1 MILKNYALG
10 QWTAGEGKGQSLFN
24 AITGAKIAETS
35 SNGLDFG
42 EMMKYARSVGGPTLR
57 KMTFHER
64 GRMLKA
70 LALHLLSIKNK
81 FYGSSAQ
88 SGATQL
94 DSWIDIEG
102 GIGNLFTYAS
112 LRKQFP
118 DETYYVDGEHA
129 PLSKG
134 GSFIGQHICVPKQG
148 VAIHINAFNF
158 PIWGML
164 EKIAVNLL
172 AGVPAIVKPATVT
185 CYVTELMVKEI
196 VDSKILPEGSIQLIC
211 GSARGILESV
221 TSQDVVTFTGSAST
235 GRMLKSHKNILNESV
250 PFNMEADSLN
260 CCVLGED
267 VNPGSIEFDLFIKE
281 VQREMTVKAGQKCTA
296 IRRVI
301 VPSNK
306 IEDVQIAL
314 GKRLAKTTIGDP
326 SAEGVRMGSLAGLEQ
341 REEVKDKILELS
353 KSQEIIFGDLRN
365 FEVVGAD
372 KEKGAF
378 LPPILFLN
386 NDPFNKIDC
395 HNLEAF
401 GPVTTLMPY
410 KGMDEAIELANMGK
424 GSLVCSIVTANDA
437 IAKEFVMGAA
447 ANHGRILILN
457 ADCAKESTGHGSPMP
472 LLTHGGPG
480 RAGGGEEMGGKRGVM
495 HYLQRTAVQGHPTSI
510 TKVTN
515 VFQYGAAQIE
525 KNIHVF
531 RKHFEELEIGETVF
545 THKRTI
551 TEADIVSFANI
562 SWDHFYAH
570 TDITSLDGTIFE
582 ERVAHGIFILSAAA
596 GLFVDAKKGPVLL
609 NYGLEECRFVKPV
622 YAGAT
627 IGVRFT
633 VKQKVNQEKRSEE
646 EVSKGIVKFLV
657 DVFDQTGETVAIATI
672 LTMVKKIDQS
682 N

>member
-10 QWTAGEGKGQSLFN
+10 QWTAGEGEGQALFN
-24 AITGAKIAETS
+24 ALTGEKIAETS
-35 SNGLDFG
+35 SKGLDFG
-42 EMMKYARSVGGPTLR
+42 EMMDYARSVGGPTLR

-64 GRMLKA
+64 GRMLKT
-70 LALHLLSIKNK
+70 LALHLMSIKDK

-88 SGATQL
+88 SGATKV

-102 GIGNLFTYAS
+102 GIGNLFAYAS

-118 DETYYVDGEHA
+118 DETFYVDGEHA

-196 VDSKILPEGSIQLIC
+196 VDAKILPEGTLQLIC
-211 GSARGILESV
+211 GSARGILETV

-235 GRMLKSHKNILNESV
+235 GRMLKSHENIINESV

-267 VNPGSIEFDLFIKE
+267 VNPGDIEFDIFIKE

-296 IRRVI
+296 IRRII
-301 VPSNK
+301 VPANK
-306 IEDVQIAL
+306 VEDVQIAL

-326 SAEGVRMGSLAGLEQ
+326 SVEGVRMGSLAGLDQ
-341 REEVKDKILELS
+341 REEVREKVLELS
-353 KSQEIIFGDLRN
+353 KSQEIVFGDLNN
-365 FEVVGAD
+365 FDVVGAD

-378 LPPILFLN
+378 LSPILFLN
-386 NDPFNKIDC
+386 EDPFTKTDC
-395 HNLEAF
+395 HNIEAF
-401 GPVTTLMPY
+401 GPVSTIMPY
-410 KGMDEAIELANMGK
+410 KGIDEAIELAKMGK
-424 GSLVCSIVTANDA
+424 GSLVCSIITADDS

-472 LLTHGGPG
+472 LLSHGGPG

-495 HYLQRTAVQGHPTSI
+495 HYLQRTAIQGHPTSI

-515 VFQYGAAQIE
+515 VFQYGAEQTE
-525 KNIHVF
+525 KDVHVF

-545 THKRTI
+545 TQKRTI
-551 TEADIVSFANI
+551 TEGDIVNFANV

-570 TDITSLDGTIFE
+570 TDVTSLDGTIFE
-582 ERVAHGIFILSAAA
+582 ERVAHGYFILSAAA

-633 VKQKVNQEKRSEE
+633 VKEKVDQEKRSEE
-646 EVSKGIVKFLV
+646 DIAKGIVKFLV
-657 DVFDQTGETVAIATI
+657 DVFDETGETVAIATI

>member
-1 MILKNYALG
+1 MVLKNYALG
-10 QWTAGEGKGQSLFN
+10 KWTAGEGEGQALYN

-35 SNGLDFG
+35 SKGLDFA
-42 EMMKYARSVGGPTLR
+42 EMMDYAREVGGPTLR

-70 LALHLLSIKNK
+70 LALHLISIKDK
-81 FYGSSAQ
+81 FYALSAQ
-88 SGATQL
+88 TGATKL

-118 DETYYVDGEHA
+118 DETFYVDGETA

-164 EKIAVNLL
+164 EKISVNLL

-185 CYVTELMVKEI
+185 CYLTELMVKEI
-196 VDSKILPEGSIQLIC
+196 IDTGILPEGSLQLIC
-211 GSARGILESV
+211 GSARGILDNV

-235 GRMLKSHKNILNESV
+235 GRMLKANENIVNESV

-260 CCVLGED
+260 CCVLGDD
-267 VNPGSIEFDLFIKE
+267 VNPGDIEFDIFIKE
-281 VQREMTVKAGQKCTA
+281 VQKEMTVKAGQKCTA
-296 IRRVI
+296 IRRII
-301 VPSNK
+301 VPANK
-306 IEDVQIAL
+306 VEDVQIAL

-326 SAEGVRMGSLAGLEQ
+326 SIEGVRMGSLAGLEQ
-341 REEVKDKILELS
+341 REEVKEKVLELS
-353 KSQEIIFGDLRN
+353 KSQEIVYGDLN
-365 FEVVGAD
+365 HFDVVGAV

-378 LPPILFLN
+378 LAPILFLN
-386 NDPFNKIDC
+386 DDPFTKTDC
-395 HNLEAF
+395 HNIEAF
-401 GPVTTLMPY
+401 GPVSTIMPY
-410 KGMDEAIELANMGK
+410 KNIDEAIELAKMGK
-424 GSLVCSIVTANDA
+424 GSLVCSIITADDS

-472 LLTHGGPG
+472 MLTHGGPG

-495 HYLQRTAVQGHPTSI
+495 HYLQRTAIQGHPTSI

-515 VFQYGAAQIE
+515 VFQYGAAQTE
-525 KNIHVF
+525 NDVHVF

-545 THKRTI
+545 TQKRTI
-551 TEADIVSFANI
+551 TEGDIVNFANI

-570 TDITSLDGTIFE
+570 TDVTSLDGTIFE
-582 ERVAHGIFILSAAA
+582 ERVAHGYFILSAAA

-633 VKQKVNQEKRSEE
+633 VKEKVDQEKRSEE
-646 EVSKGIVKFLV
+646 DIAKGIVKFLV
-657 DVFDQTGETVAIATI
+657 DVYDETDETVAIATI
-672 LTMVKKIDQS
+672 LTMVKKLDQS
-682 N
+682 K